1 MFKKNGN
8 FGDTFGNA
16 RGGFGDKKGMNES
29 SDFDGSEFDRSDHL
43 ELKSTSKG
51 TLLKMEQ
58 GLKKRADAEIKKEKV
73 KQTREI
79 LTGGF
84 GNPNPLYKSSI
95 SDIVDEKDKDALY
108 KASFSRHPPG

>member
-29 SDFDGSEFDRSDHL
+29 SDFDGSEFDRSDHID
-43 ELKSTSKG
+43 LKSTSKG

-58 GLKKRADAEIKKEKV
+58 GLKRELTLRLRRKK
-73 KQTREI
+73 
-79 LTGGF
+79 L
-84 GNPNPLYKSSI
+84 
-95 SDIVDEKDKDALY
+95 
-108 KASFSRHPPG
+108 SRLERC